1 MSFRLLVVV
10 TALLAVIIMGAAAA
24 PAQDLEPRLYTN
36 VPRGLNFIVA
46 GYGYSDGN
54 VLFDPS
60 VPLED
65 GNVRLH
71 GPVFGYA
78 RSLGLW
84 GLSGKFDAV
93 LPYACASGSAIFQG
107 EYRERDICGAADP
120 RFRISV
126 NIYGAPSLTLA
137 EFPRYRQDLIVGAS
151 LQVSAPLGQYDGDRL
166 LNIGTNRWFFKPE
179 IGIGKALGPV
189 TLELNAAAFFYTPN
203 GDFLGGQKKEQEP
216 LYALQGHMIYAFR
229 SGIWF
234 AVDGT
239 FYRGGRSTVD
249 GVPGDD
255 LQENSRLGAT
265 LALPVNRYHSVKC
278 IASTG
283 VSARTGSNFDTIAL
297 LWQYRWGGGL

>member
-1 MSFRLLVVV
+1 MRGMRAAVFLVF
-10 TALLAVIIMGAAAA
+10 LGAAAA
-24 PAQDLEPRLYTN
+24 HAQDLEPRLYTN
-36 VPRGLNFIVA
+36 VPRGLNFLVA

-65 GNVRLH
+65 GQVRSH

-78 RSLGLW
+78 RSLDLW
-84 GLSGKFDAV
+84 GMSGKFDVITA
-93 LPYACASGSAIFQG
+93 YGCASGSALVQG

-126 NIYGAPSLTLA
+126 NLYGAPSLTLQ
-137 EFPRYRQDLIVGAS
+137 EFTRYRQDLIVGAS

-179 IGIGKALGPV
+179 IGIGKELGPV
-189 TLELNAAAFFYTPN
+189 TLELNAAANFYTRN
-203 GDFLGGQKKEQEP
+203 SDFYGGNTKDQEP
-216 LYALQGHMIYAFR
+216 LYSLQGHIIYAFR

-234 AVDGT
+234 ALDGT
-239 FYRGGRSTVD
+239 FYRGGQTTVN
-249 GVPGDD
+249 GVEGDD

-265 LALPVNRYHSVKC
+265 LALPVNRYHSVK
-278 IASTG
+278 ILASTG
-283 VSARTGSNFDTIAL
+283 VSARTGSDFDTIAL
-297 LWQYRWGGGL
+297 IWQYRWGAGL